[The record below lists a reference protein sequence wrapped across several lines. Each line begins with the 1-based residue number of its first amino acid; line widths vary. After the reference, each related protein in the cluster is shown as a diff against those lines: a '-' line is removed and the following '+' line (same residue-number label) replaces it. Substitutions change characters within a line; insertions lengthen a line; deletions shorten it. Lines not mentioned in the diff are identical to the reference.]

1 MCTVIIVGIRMHN
14 KYTNYRQ
21 ISAILEYLI
30 NIFRKIYPPYHSIY
44 ILSAIIICVIQ

>member
-1 MCTVIIVGIRMHN
+1 MHN
-14 KYTNYRQ
+14 KYTNDHSQ

-30 NIFRKIYPPYHSIY
+30 NILRQIYPPIIQYIY